1 MESFFHLVLY
11 GGYVNSRTAIRVAR
25 SVFTDQGSSA

>member
-1 MESFFHLVLY
+1 MEPFFHLILH
-11 GGYVNSRTAIRVAR
+11 GGCINSRNAIRVAR